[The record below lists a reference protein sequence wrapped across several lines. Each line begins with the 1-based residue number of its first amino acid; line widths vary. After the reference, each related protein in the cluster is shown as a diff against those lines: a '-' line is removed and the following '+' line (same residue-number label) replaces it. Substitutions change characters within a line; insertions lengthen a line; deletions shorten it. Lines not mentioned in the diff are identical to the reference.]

1 MYLVK
6 VYSQYELTYINY
18 MPVLVNK
25 KNKKNL

>member
-18 MPVLVNK
+18 VSIYGKLIK
-25 KNKKNL
+25 RIL